1 MTSEFYKKSNE
12 RFLKLLSYYL
22 NAEDT
27 LVKRDAVENVASCG
41 VSREYAFSLVLAEN
55 LGVDTLGKDKEFF
68 NEYFVPSVKELSVE
82 DYYKD
87 EYFSFVNFP
96 DKLVGE
102 AELTYLTYAP
112 FQGFVRDDFEFS
124 LSGKVLPLI
133 GYFPSEYRY
142 PAIKKTGR
150 EWMTLLPNEINS
162 QICYVNEAFGKVL
175 TYGLG
180 LGYYALKVALKKEVE
195 SVTVVDI
202 DEEVISLFKTEI
214 LPIFPSE
221 AAKKIKVIKADAF
234 KFAENLKDGD
244 FNYIYADIWHDVADG
259 VELYKKF
266 KSLERFCPSA
276 RYGYWIEQ
284 TMKYYL

>member
-87 EYFSFVNFP
+87 EYFSLVNFP

-142 PAIKKTGR
+142 PAIKKKGR